1 VRLFAILNFVG
12 CLLPH
17 AQQVAVEEA
26 QAASDDRCRAISSP
40 NTCSRTPLKI
50 YDDGSWRSAE
60 HVHLSTGCESM
71 NHMAMTRAV
80 HTILS
85 AKGNAGPNAVTR
97 NAVER

>member
-1 VRLFAILNFVG
+1 M
-12 CLLPH
+12 
-17 AQQVAVEEA
+17 
-26 QAASDDRCRAISSP
+26 
-40 NTCSRTPLKI
+40 KI

-85 AKGNAGPNAVTR
+85 AKGNARPNAVTR
-97 NAVER
+97 NAVEC